1 MPLLSVETA
10 ADAMNRR
17 SFVALAVASIVGA
30 SAVGACTAG
39 TESSPSA
46 PSGGYRVVATT
57 GVFADI
63 AHMALGDAASITSIV
78 PAGVDVHTFE
88 PSPSDVALLESADLI
103 LANGLGLDGWVEP
116 LVEAAGKGAAD
127 TLLLG
132 DGLDQASGWTYL
144 MGGGADAG
152 IDPHIWLDPR
162 GAALYVERIAERV
175 SREAPELAARIE
187 TTSAE
192 SIAAI
197 DALDR
202 RLSDSFAALDPSQR
216 TMVTMHDAFG
226 YFARAY
232 DIQIV
237 GVAVESPGQD
247 PSAQEI
253 RALIDAIRAAGV
265 TTLLGEAQLPSKV
278 LEQIAAE
285 TGATVVQGLH
295 SDALGAPPADSYLGM
310 MQANADAILGA
321 IR

>member
-1 MPLLSVETA
+1 MLF
-10 ADAMNRR
+10 R
-17 SFVALAVASIVGA
+17 S
-30 SAVGACTAG
+30 
-39 TESSPSA
+39 
-46 PSGGYRVVATT
+46 
-57 GVFADI
+57 
-63 AHMALGDAASITSIV
+63 
-78 PAGVDVHTFE
+78 
-88 PSPSDVALLESADLI
+88 
-103 LANGLGLDGWVEP
+103 
-116 LVEAAGKGAAD
+116 
-127 TLLLG
+127 
-132 DGLDQASGWTYL
+132 
-144 MGGGADAG
+144 GGGADGG

-187 TTSAE
+187 TTSVE

-321 IR
+321 MR